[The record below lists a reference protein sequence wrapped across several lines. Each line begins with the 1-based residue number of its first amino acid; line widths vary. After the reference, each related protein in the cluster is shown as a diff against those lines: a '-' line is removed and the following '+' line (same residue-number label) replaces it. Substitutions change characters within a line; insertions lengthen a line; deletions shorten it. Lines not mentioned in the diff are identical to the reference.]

1 MPNITAN
8 GIQIEYDTF
17 GDKSSP
23 PLLLIMGWGVQ
34 MIGWDEEFCKQL
46 ADKGL
51 YVIRFDNRDVGLS
64 TKFEEAGI
72 PDIMELMAAVA
83 QGQEVESPYSLNDM
97 ADDAVGLLAALGLEK
112 AHVCGMSMG
121 ARITQVIGYRH
132 PARVLSLI
140 PIMGTTGNPD
150 LPPAK
155 PEAMEVLATPAPQE
169 REAYIEHTVK
179 TGPVLGGSGFPFD
192 EKRAR
197 DFAART
203 YDRAFYPQGQT
214 RQMAAIVAGGNRKP
228 LLAGVTAP
236 TLVIHGSEDPL
247 VPLEGGLDTADG
259 IPGAEMLIIEGMGHG
274 LLPVGAW
281 PQIIEAIAG
290 HIAKADA
297 G

>member
-1 MPNITAN
+1 MPSITAN

-23 PLLLIMGWGVQ
+23 PLLLIMGLGAQ
-34 MIGWDEEFCKQL
+34 MIHWDEEFCKQL

-72 PDIMELMAAVA
+72 PNIMELMAAMA
-83 QGQEVESPYSLNDM
+83 QGQEVESPYTLNDM
-97 ADDAVGLLAALGLEK
+97 ADDAVGLLDALGLEK
-112 AHVCGMSMG
+112 AHVCGASMG
-121 ARITQVIGYRH
+121 AMITQVIGYRH

-140 PIMGTTGNPD
+140 PIMGSTGNPE

-155 PEAMEVLATPAPQE
+155 PEAMEVLTTPAPQE
-169 REAYIEHTVK
+169 RQAYIEHTVK

-197 DFAART
+197 DFAARA
-203 YDRAFYPQGQT
+203 YDRAFYPQGT
-214 RQMAAIVAGGNRKP
+214 ARQMAAVMATGNRKP

-274 LLPVGAW
+274 LAVGAW

-290 HIAKADA
+290 HTAKAVSEN
-297 G
+297 

>member
-23 PLLLIMGWGVQ
+23 PLLLIQGLGDQ
-34 MIGWDEEFCKQL
+34 MIAWDEEFCKQL

-72 PDIMELMAAVA
+72 PNIPELMAAAA
-83 QGQEVESPYSLNDM
+83 QGQTVEAPYTLNEM
-97 ADDAVGLLAALGLEK
+97 ADDAIGLLDALGIEK
-112 AHVCGMSMG
+112 AHVCGESMG
-121 ARITQVIGYRH
+121 AMITQVVGYLH

-140 PIMGTTGNPD
+140 PIMGSTGTTD
-150 LPPAK
+150 LSQAK
-155 PEAMEVLATPAPQE
+155 PEVRKAMMTPAPQE
-169 REAYIEHTVK
+169 REANIEHRVK
-179 TGPVLGGSGFPFD
+179 NGPVYGGSGFPFD
-192 EKRAR
+192 EKRSR

-203 YDRAFYPQGQT
+203 YDRAFYPQGSA
-214 RQMAAIVAGGNRKP
+214 RQMAAIVANGNRKP
-228 LLAGVTAP
+228 LLAGITAP

-247 VPLEGGLDTADG
+247 LPLEDGLDTADS

-274 LLPVGAW
+274 LPVGAW

-290 HIAKADA
+290 HIAKV
-297 G
+297 GVS